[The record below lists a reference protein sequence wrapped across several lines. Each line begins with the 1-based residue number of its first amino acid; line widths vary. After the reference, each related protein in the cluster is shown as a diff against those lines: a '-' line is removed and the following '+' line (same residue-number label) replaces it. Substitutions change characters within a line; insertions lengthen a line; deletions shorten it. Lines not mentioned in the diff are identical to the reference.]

1 MILQTMF
8 LITEN
13 RNRKKPTNSKKNPFV
28 STPKND
34 DQTIAWDLICI
45 GLGCNE
51 TTKCFFM
58 FP

>member
-1 MILQTMF
+1 MF